1 MSYEPD
7 TQDRATRAL
16 KEEINK
22 IREEQF
28 SKAFGT
34 GAGAS
39 VSTKS
44 GGSIG
49 GGLPTTGTASFSP
62 SVIRLTKDTGVIK
75 RLSYKLLT
83 PTKEFAI
90 GETVTGST
98 SGATAKVG
106 DIDITGALTGV
117 LFWVPSSVVGTFTA
131 NETINGNINGQA
143 KADLAFLIT
152 QIGRGHL
159 NAGSASIIAEAV
171 GSPAEIHFI
180 DNAKQNGQFILLR
193 AQNGQTIR
201 VRRAITQDGNT
212 GNIDLDNSFNII
224 ENAIVIL
231 QYQAVS
237 DVTPHGGWVPALSTI
252 SSGGTN
258 TITSGIDFP
267 ILYPKED
274 LGDQGST
281 SVSLLLNQANGHYKR
296 IRMIG
301 DISLQ
306 FNSDPPALNGFKF
319 YVLLVQDGVGGH
331 NVISVDSA
339 VKNGASILTQIDP
352 NANAQTL
359 LQFVTADGGVT
370 YHGQVIQPSG
380 GGDASQ
386 WSFFKALTDVN
397 MDTRDI
403 MNIDKL
409 RFFGF
414 GGFSFPV
421 DATMQAISTSPVGL
435 QFNVPLDQKYKFYES
450 GFEQMVLSTEVDTGV
465 FTLRLT
471 NGNIADVHRLAFHES
486 PGFMAFIRVNPN
498 TLIYTANGVGA
509 VHSFVIDDDEAS
521 PNMEMRLNVNKSNR
535 NLDLVTNDIINL
547 DQAQF
552 DPNGGF
558 VGVINHGQR
567 RISGGNTGINMNVPH
582 LKTVKLWFE
591 NAGLTN
597 SDLKYEFKQ
606 DGIYMYTNNIFDV
619 QGIFFPNAGSIID
632 LAGFGLEFLA
642 GVTPPFGTG
651 NPQTMNFRVRGSA
664 PSYPQIDMFVLDG
677 LAHNTTNGGG
687 MKMYTDLNMQTQ
699 NIHNVDLLN
708 FNSNNGI
715 VGGNQFAMARDT
727 AGNALEFNF
736 PTGKKFSF
744 RSNDVEFM
752 SLTPSELKMIGYPTF
767 PSDSRIV
774 AQQFNFNAPHSQGT
788 AGMLDGYIRLVV
800 NGPNNDVWVATG
812 GVLKNLSTL
821 GSTSFINPLFTAD
834 GDLNMGTFN
843 IFNLDVLRFVVD
855 GGVIGFG
862 TYGIG
867 VDAGNNSLRYSTPAN
882 KGHLFQINLDD
893 VVSIGSSGIQVI
905 PNTTFANPNIIARE
919 FLLQTH
925 SIGTGSMVNGAFRK
939 LGNDVFVR
947 TGNTTV
953 NLTTL
958 VSGGSASL
966 WANFPAVSQVDLA
979 NNPLLNFQA
988 WSNAFGQ
995 SWIAD
1000 GFGVHLNV
1008 PSGDIHTFDVNN
1020 VTKFSI
1026 GGVEN
1031 DSFDTLN
1038 MNSNPITNVFNNAV
1052 FNGTDVANKNYV
1064 LSVAGGGSFVTTN
1077 TDQFSGLTGSKTWDG
1092 THLFNGALTTF
1103 NGSVQLGNS
1112 TADTVLFNARILAD
1126 IIPTALG
1133 NNLGDTTRRWDLF
1146 GGLVNTNSL
1155 FVGSGATVTTIST
1168 SQFANSTTGLMTSS
1182 AVQLLVASAGG
1193 GDAFLNATQDWFG
1206 VNTFNNTTNFGVA
1219 NISSLFVTDA
1229 SESHVAGAIAT
1240 TAIFGTAVN
1249 LTSTQTISG
1258 VKTFTQ
1264 PTFNITGNLNQDG
1277 GQIGFRGSAPTS
1289 KVTVPTAFLSANWT
1303 TLLNALRA
1311 MGLIG

>member
-201 VRRAITQDGNT
+201 IRRAITQDGNT

-319 YVLLVQDGVGGH
+319 YVLLVQDGVGSH
-331 NVISVDSA
+331 SVVSVDSA

-352 NANAQTL
+352 NPNAQTL

-397 MDTRDI
+397 MDTWDI

-435 QFNVPLDQKYKFYES
+435 QFNVPLDQKYRFYNA
-450 GFEQMVLSTEVDTGV
+450 GFEVMSLGFEINN
-465 FTLRLT
+465 TLRLT
-471 NGNIADVHRLAFHES
+471 DGDIKDVRRVSFHEL
-486 PGFMAFIRVNPN
+486 PGFMAEIKVFPN

-535 NLDLVTNDIINL
+535 NLDMVTNDIINL

-567 RISGGNTGINMNVPH
+567 RISGGNTGINLNVPK
-582 LKTVKLWFE
+582 LKTVRMWFE
-591 NAGLTN
+591 NASQTDSL
-597 SDLKYEFKQ
+597 LEYEFT
-606 DGIYMYTNNIFDV
+606 DGGADWFGNNINELG
-619 QGIFFPNAGSIID
+619 GILWKTFAGLGGSI
-632 LAGFGLEFLA
+632 L
-642 GVTPPFGTG
+642 PFATHIAY
-651 NPQTMNFRVRGSA
+651 NAQTSTVHQFNVGGISVFELNDTEIGAQQGKIKLFADMNV
-664 PSYPQIDMFVLDG
+664 
-677 LAHNTTNGGG
+677 
-687 MKMYTDLNMQTQ
+687 QTQ
-699 NIHNVDLLN
+699 NINQVDRMS
-708 FNSNNGI
+708 FVSNNGL
-715 VGGNQFAMARDT
+715 VGGNQFAI
-727 AGNALEFNF
+727 AGDF
-736 PTGKKFSF
+736 PVGRGF
-744 RSNDVEFM
+744 
-752 SLTPSELKMIGYPTF
+752 
-767 PSDSRIV
+767 
-774 AQQFNFNAPHSQGT
+774 QFNIPLGLKQFRFSENDIPIMQLTNGLLEMKVTAFEPNPTINIKQLFLSSYSGT
-788 AGMLDGYIRLVV
+788 TFGMTDGQFRTV
-800 NGPNNDVWVATG
+800 GGDVFVGTG
-812 GVLKNLSTL
+812 GTIKNLTL
-821 GSTSFINPLFTAD
+821 GSTSFIGFMAD
-834 GDLNMGTFN
+834 ADLNMNTFN
-843 IFNLDVLRFVVD
+843 IFNLDVLRFGVD
-855 GGVIGFG
+855 SGIIGFG
-862 TYGIG
+862 EYGIAVESSG
-867 VDAGNNSLRYSTPAN
+867 SKLKSSVPSGKFYEW
-882 KGHLFQINLDD
+882 QVNLDRIATLNPSQFYMRTNT
-893 VVSIGSSGIQVI
+893 VSTNPVI
-905 PNTTFANPNIIARE
+905 ITD
-919 FLLQTH
+919 
-925 SIGTGSMVNGAFRK
+925 GAFRFGADHS
-939 LGNDVFVR
+939 LGTTGMLDGESRLVNNAGSHDVVFR
-947 TGNTTV
+947 TGNINV

-1077 TDQFSGLTGSKTWDG
+1077 TNQLSGLTGNKTWDG
-1092 THLFNGALTTF
+1092 SHVFTSLVSFD
-1103 NGSVQLGNS
+1103 GSVNLGS
-1112 TADTVLFNARILAD
+1112 SSADSVSFNARVLGG
-1126 IIPTALG
+1126 IIPQFANNDLGSLAL
-1133 NNLGDTTRRWDLF
+1133 RWDLF
-1146 GGLVNTNSL
+1146 GNLVNTNSL
-1155 FVGSGATVTTIST
+1155 FVGSGATVNTIST
-1168 SQFANSTTGLMTSS
+1168 SQFANNTTGLMTSS
-1182 AVQLLVASAGG
+1182 AVQLLVASVSGVS
-1193 GDAFLNATQDWFG
+1193 LNGTNIWTG
-1206 VNTFNNTTNFGVA
+1206 VNTFQNGVLF
-1219 NISSLFVTDA
+1219 NSSVGFAVG
-1229 SESHVAGAIAT
+1229 SIQP
-1240 TAIFGTAVN
+1240 TAISGTAVT
-1249 LTSTQTISG
+1249 LTGGGTQTISRA
-1258 VKTFTQ
+1258 TNMSSLTISSIFAH
-1264 PTFNITGNLNQDG
+1264 TGG
-1277 GQIGFRGSAPTS
+1277 SVGFRAVSPKS
-1289 KVTVPTAFLSANWT
+1289 IISVPTAFTSANWT
-1303 TLLNALRA
+1303 ILLNTLRG